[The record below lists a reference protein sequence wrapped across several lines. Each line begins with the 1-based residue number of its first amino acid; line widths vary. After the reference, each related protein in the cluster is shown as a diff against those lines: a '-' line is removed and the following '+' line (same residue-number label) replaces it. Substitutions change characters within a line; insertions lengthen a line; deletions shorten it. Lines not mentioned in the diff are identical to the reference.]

1 MHFKIGR
8 FRLPTICLKSPEMLC
23 EGFRFAEILGSK
35 FKSEVICGLRSTSS
49 LVELSQDP
57 GKDALTSNGHA
68 HFLGQAGIS
77 CIFSPHS

>member
-1 MHFKIGR
+1 MFTHKHMHRHMCTHPTTHKIKQDVLYRIITIIVMHFKIGR

-49 LVELSQDP
+49 
-57 GKDALTSNGHA
+57 
-68 HFLGQAGIS
+68 
-77 CIFSPHS
+77 